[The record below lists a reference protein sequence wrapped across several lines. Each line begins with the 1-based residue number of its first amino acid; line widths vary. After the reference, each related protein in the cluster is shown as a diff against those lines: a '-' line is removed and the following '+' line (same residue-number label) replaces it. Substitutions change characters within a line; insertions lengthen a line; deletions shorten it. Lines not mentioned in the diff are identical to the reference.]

1 MCDGEHDA
9 RVRGSIKA
17 NVSRGDSDLEAT
29 AQMHNDNNSSVH
41 DLSSFSLAHNVA
53 FRRQQV
59 GIKFF
64 LVVFAVG

>member
-1 MCDGEHDA
+1 MRDGEHDA

-41 DLSSFSLAHNVA
+41 DLSCFSLS
-53 FRRQQV
+53 
-59 GIKFF
+59 
-64 LVVFAVG
+64 